1 MNVVV
6 PYRLLIPAVKKLP
19 LMGCLVALLACSQL
33 VQAQYDDDSVGTTVE
48 ASPVEVN
55 DNYGTKIGSHPP
67 PPEYRVVPDST
78 VSRYKKDDDFAYAN
92 DPEYWDNERERA
104 LKRKREEEQ
113 RLQEQQEA
121 QNQEYKKGFWDH
133 FNDFFSGSAIRTI
146 SYILLIGF
154 FLFIIYRI
162 VVVNK
167 LFLFYSS
174 KKATVEAGE
183 EEVDIQDDNLDARIR
198 KAVEAK
204 EYRPAVRYMYL
215 KTLRLLNDREW
226 IRYHA
231 DATNYEYVN
240 QMGRHKLGNDFGF
253 LTRIYDY
260 VWYGEFT
267 LTDEQFEL
275 VHNNFS
281 HFYNAANS

>member
-19 LMGCLVALLACSQL
+19 LMGCLVALLACSQP
-33 VQAQYDDDSVGTTVE
+33 VRAQYEADSLETTVE
-48 ASPVEVN
+48 APPVEVN
-55 DNYGTKIGSHPP
+55 DHYGVKTGAPP
-67 PPEYRVVPDST
+67 PAPEYRVVPDST
-78 VSRYKKDDDFAYAN
+78 VRRYKKEDDFAYAN

-104 LKRKREEEQ
+104 LKRKLEEEQ
-113 RLQEQQEA
+113 RAQEQ
-121 QNQEYKKGFWDH
+121 QEYKKGFWDH

-174 KKATVEAGE
+174 KKTTAEAGE
-183 EEVDIQDDNLDARIR
+183 EEVDIQDDNLDARIK

-215 KTLRLLNDREW
+215 KTLKLLNNREW

-267 LTDEQFEL
+267 LTDEQFEI
-275 VHNNFS
+275 VYNNFS